1 MREIIHTVVRR
12 IEIDH
17 DSIEVVFRVPPT
29 GGPSGGGPEP
39 PRRGT
44 WQHCTDG
51 QARLAY
57 SDLSAQT
64 GASPGCVGEFGGRSG
79 PGGGAG
85 RDHHTSRRKRHP
97 HPIADRCAPGGAHDF
112 ARRSSIM
119 RADSRAVA
127 IPPGSHRLIA
137 GGAKCP
143 VSCLSCRMIICSLR
157 NCEHFFEIL
166 LSASLLARR
175 LLIQEF
181 FQTQGLSGIV

>member
-1 MREIIHTVVRR
+1 VRK
-12 IEIDH
+12 
-17 DSIEVVFRVPPT
+17 P
-29 GGPSGGGPEP
+29 
-39 PRRGT
+39 
-44 WQHCTDG
+44 G
-51 QARLAY
+51 QAPVAWEN
-57 SDLSAQT
+57 SA
-64 GASPGCVGEFGGRSG
+64 GE
-79 PGGGAG
+79 AG
-85 RDHHTSRRKRHP
+85 RAGEQAAITTLRAASVTPTRL
-97 HPIADRCAPGGAHDF
+97 PIAALQAGPTILRAD
-112 ARRSSIM
+112 SIM

-157 NCEHFFEIL
+157 NREHFFEIL